1 MHVLNHFNRRHMPC
15 FIVLLEQSN
24 DDVYDFFVGLELPF
38 MMMPHPLIPVSLP
51 PASVT
56 MAMSQMNHLSTI
68 ANMAAAAQVQSPPS
82 RVETSVIKVI
92 VSHRVVYTYTKTS
105 WSHHRSVFLIP
116 QVILS
121 TKSEKTVN
129 RLWEKSLAVI
139 RTRGT
144 IFRQTRLI
152 SSCLLYLLRE
162 RNIGSWMICLN
173 FVCAYVW
180 LCACPCVCA
189 CGVRDLKVW
198 EREPDV
204 FSEDQKC

>member
-1 MHVLNHFNRRHMPC
+1 MNAKRAKIAGLTVIIRTSLNGSYSVMHVLNHFNRRHIPC

-24 DDVYDFFVGLELPF
+24 DDIYDFFVGLELPF

-105 WSHHRSVFLIP
+105 
-116 QVILS
+116 
-121 TKSEKTVN
+121 
-129 RLWEKSLAVI
+129 
-139 RTRGT
+139 
-144 IFRQTRLI
+144 
-152 SSCLLYLLRE
+152 
-162 RNIGSWMICLN
+162 
-173 FVCAYVW
+173 
-180 LCACPCVCA
+180 
-189 CGVRDLKVW
+189 
-198 EREPDV
+198 
-204 FSEDQKC
+204 